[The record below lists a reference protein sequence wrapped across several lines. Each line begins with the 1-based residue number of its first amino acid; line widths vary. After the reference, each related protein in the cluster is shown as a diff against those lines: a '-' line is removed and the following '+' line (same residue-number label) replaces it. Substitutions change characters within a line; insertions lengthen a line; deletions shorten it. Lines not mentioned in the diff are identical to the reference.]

1 MGTFYKVVLIPVN
14 DQGVVELPKG
24 AIPLVIVQMPAQSNM
39 TLPGKPKMHVQCL
52 VPL

>member
-1 MGTFYKVVLIPVN
+1 MSTFYKVVLIPVN

-24 AIPLVIVQMPAQSNM
+24 AIPLVIVQMPGKAQM
-39 TLPGKPKMHVQCL
+39 QVQCL